1 VQEQRMSYEDDYQVT
16 SKFSEHTHDFLSS
29 HLIAPTPVNYSVI
42 YLYISNENEMLS
54 AAIDKK
60 LKQKKLITVNF
71 MADLFKRYVSF
82 SQQIENNVLAP
93 LEQTLTTTLEQ
104 INKQVNTED
113 KAVNNLQKLDTI
125 LANSKNNTSIDN
137 IVSYLFNTINRTK
150 AQHQALSQKLTTTQQ
165 EINQLK
171 DKLAA
176 SRQEALVDSLTGLL
190 NRRGCDEK
198 LKKLDHTETHSSLA
212 IDIDHFKKVN
222 DTFGHFIGDKVI
234 QRIAKTIQSHI
245 GEQDIAV
252 RFGGEEFMVVMANTP
267 ITEAKRIAEK
277 IRISISKM
285 KLKQK
290 ETNTYLPPISV
301 SIGIAQNDNISEWTT
316 LFEQA
321 DSALYQAKSSGR
333 NCCICA

>member
-1 VQEQRMSYEDDYQVT
+1 MSFEDDYQVT

-60 LKQKKLITVNF
+60 LQQGKLITADF
-71 MADLFKRYVSF
+71 IADLFKRYVSF
-82 SQQIENNVLAP
+82 AQQIENTVLAP
-93 LEQTLTTTLEQ
+93 FEQTLSETLKQ
-104 INKQVNTED
+104 ISKQVSNED
-113 KAVNNLQKLDTI
+113 KAVNNLQKLDKI
-125 LANSKNNTSIDN
+125 LAKSKNNGAMES
-137 IVSYLFNTINRTK
+137 IVSYLFNTINSTK
-150 AQHQALSQKLTTTQQ
+150 AQHEALSQKLTTTQQ

-171 DKLAA
+171 DKLAS
-176 SRQEALVDSLTGLL
+176 SREEALVDSLTGLL

-198 LKKLDHTETHSSLA
+198 LQDLDHADTHSSLA

-234 QRIAKTIQSHI
+234 QRIAKTIKTHI
-245 GEQDIAV
+245 GEQDLAV
-252 RFGGEEFMVVMANTP
+252 RFGGEEFVVVMTNTP
-267 ITEAKRIAEK
+267 IAEARKIAEE
-277 IRISISKM
+277 IRLSISKM
-285 KLKQK
+285 KLKQR

-301 SIGIAQNDNISEWTT
+301 SIGIAQNDNISDWTT

-321 DSALYQAKSSGR
+321 DHALYQAKNAGR

>member
-1 VQEQRMSYEDDYQVT
+1 MSFEDDYQVT

-60 LKQKKLITVNF
+60 LQQGELITADF

-82 SQQIENNVLAP
+82 TQQIENTVLAP
-93 LEQTLTTTLEQ
+93 FEETLTKTLEQ
-104 INKQVNTED
+104 ITKQVSNED
-113 KAVNNLQKLDTI
+113 KAATNLQKLDKI
-125 LANSKNNTSIDN
+125 LAQSKNNASMDN
-137 IVSYLFNTINRTK
+137 IVSYLFNTINSTK
-150 AQHQALSQKLTTTQQ
+150 IQHEALSQKLTITQQ

-171 DKLAA
+171 DKLAS

-198 LKKLDHTETHSSLA
+198 LQSLDHSDTHTSLA

-245 GEQDIAV
+245 GEEDLAV
-252 RFGGEEFMVVMANTP
+252 RFGGEEFVVVMTNTS
-267 ITEAKRIAEK
+267 ITEGKNIAEN

-285 KLKQK
+285 KLKQRD
-290 ETNTYLPPISV
+290 TNTYLPPISV

-321 DSALYQAKSSGR
+321 DNALYQAKNSGR
-333 NCCICA
+333 NRCICA

>member
-1 VQEQRMSYEDDYQVT
+1 MSFEDDYQVT

-54 AAIDKK
+54 AAIDKT
-60 LKQKKLITVNF
+60 LQRGELITADF
-71 MADLFKRYVSF
+71 IADLFKRYVSF
-82 SQQIENNVLAP
+82 TQQIENTILAP
-93 LEQTLTTTLEQ
+93 FEQTLSDTLEQ
-104 INKQVNTED
+104 IDKQVDNED
-113 KAVNNLQKLDTI
+113 KAATNLQKLDKI
-125 LANSKNNTSIDN
+125 LAKSKNNASMDN
-137 IVSYLFNTINRTK
+137 IVSYLYNTINNTK
-150 AQHQALSQKLTTTQQ
+150 AQHEALSQKLTKTQQ

-171 DKLAA
+171 DKLAS
-176 SRQEALVDSLTGLL
+176 SREEALVDSLTGLL

-198 LKKLDHTETHSSLA
+198 LQHLDHADTHSSLA

-252 RFGGEEFMVVMANTP
+252 RFGGEEFVVVMANTP
-267 ITEAKRIAEK
+267 ITEAKKTAEK
-277 IRISISKM
+277 IRLSISKM
-285 KLKQK
+285 KLKQRD
-290 ETNTYLPPISV
+290 TNTYLPPISV

-321 DSALYQAKSSGR
+321 DNALYQAKNSGR
-333 NCCICA
+333 NRCICA

>member
-1 VQEQRMSYEDDYQVT
+1 MSFEDEYQVT
-16 SKFSEHTHDFLSS
+16 SEFSERTHDFLSS
-29 HLIAPTPVNYSVI
+29 HLISPTPVNYSVI
-42 YLYISNENEMLS
+42 YLHISNENEMLS
-54 AAIDKK
+54 AAINKK
-60 LKQKKLITVNF
+60 LQQGTLITADF

-82 SQQIENNVLAP
+82 TEQIENTVLAP
-93 LEQTLTTTLEQ
+93 FEQTLSKTLEQ
-104 INKQVNTED
+104 ISKQVSNED
-113 KAVNNLQKLDTI
+113 KAVNNLEKLDKI
-125 LANSKNNTSIDN
+125 LAKTKNNTSMDN
-137 IVSYLFNTINRTK
+137 IVSYLFNTINSTK
-150 AQHQALSQKLTTTQQ
+150 AQHEELSQKLTTTQQ

-171 DKLAA
+171 DKLAS

-198 LKKLDHTETHSSLA
+198 LQNLSHADTHSSLA

-245 GEQDIAV
+245 GEQDLAV
-252 RFGGEEFMVVMANTP
+252 RFGGEEFVVVMTNTP
-267 ITEAKRIAEK
+267 IAEAKDVAEK
-277 IRISISKM
+277 IRIAISKM
-285 KLKQK
+285 RLKQRD
-290 ETNTYLPPISV
+290 TNTFLPPISV

-321 DSALYQAKSSGR
+321 DTALYQAKNSGR